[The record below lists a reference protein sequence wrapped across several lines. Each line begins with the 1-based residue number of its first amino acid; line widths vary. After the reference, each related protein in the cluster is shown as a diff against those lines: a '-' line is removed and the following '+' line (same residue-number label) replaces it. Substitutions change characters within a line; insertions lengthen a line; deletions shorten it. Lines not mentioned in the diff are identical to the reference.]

1 MVATRR
7 VTIKFRCIA
16 TLVAWTAIKNQ
27 LTKSA
32 AAVLDSKPGLWYQR
46 RVRLFAATAL
56 LVCTLGG
63 VACGPRPAPQPAPTS
78 SGPQPTAGS
87 VTVNP
92 VRIDRVRRDLPA
104 GYEVVALDPLAT
116 PVSLWGFGP
125 DWTADPAHCAAP
137 AAPDTE
143 PGRGWSASGPGGIVY
158 AAVAKVKGT
167 VEPVPDA
174 PCGEWKVSGGHST
187 GTVTPLPAPAI
198 EGAMTTGMSTAV
210 TTVVEGGTET
220 RSHADTFTA
229 DLDSEGTDYHLFIAV
244 VTDPGS
250 PDPALDAAFA
260 SDLLV
265 KTVSAL
271 RG

>member
-1 MVATRR
+1 M
-7 VTIKFRCIA
+7 
-16 TLVAWTAIKNQ
+16 
-27 LTKSA
+27 
-32 AAVLDSKPGLWYQR
+32 
-46 RVRLFAATAL
+46 RLFAAATAL
-56 LVCTLGG
+56 LVCTLAG
-63 VACGPRPAPQPAPTS
+63 VACGPRPAPQPAPTW
-78 SGPQPTAGS
+78 SGPQPAADS
-87 VTVNP
+87 ATVNP

-158 AAVAKVKGT
+158 AAVAKVKGMDQS
-167 VEPVPDA
+167 EPDA
-174 PCGEWKVSGGHST
+174 PCGQWTVSGGHST
-187 GTVTPLPAPAI
+187 GTVAAVPAPAI
-198 EGAMTTGMSTAV
+198 EGAVTVGMSTAV

-229 DLDSEGTDYHLFIAV
+229 DLDSEGTGYHLFITV

-250 PDPALDAAFA
+250 PEPALDAAFA
-260 SDLLV
+260 SGLLV